1 MGLLVVFLLILPL
14 IFIFKYNFFN
24 PIPYFIYSIV
34 ALVILYVFNT
44 HIQRTKGKVSKKLF
58 IIFTI
63 IILIIPIHRL
73 IIYALPTLEE
83 GIYGLKHRELTISFD
98 AVEKANNWEEIVRE
112 RDRKVYM
119 KSRDLMKYQIRVENL
134 PTKLTT
140 YYLSISYLDNTG
152 MELPA
157 HDRIIF
163 SRIDDT
169 WHYSGNFV
177 YRENQDYIPLPEN
190 GLITRYVLF
199 DKKDEEKIED
209 VFALDLMLENN
220 FEESNNVN
228 LLWAIVK
235 LGETTQFSP
244 NLQDFNPN

>member
-1 MGLLVVFLLILPL
+1 MF
-14 IFIFKYNFFN
+14 
-24 PIPYFIYSIV
+24 
-34 ALVILYVFNT
+34 ALVTLYVLNS

-63 IILIIPIHRL
+63 IILVIPIYSFT
-73 IIYALPTLEE
+73 IYGLPTLEG
-83 GIYGLKHRELTISFD
+83 GIYGLKHRELTLSFD

-112 RDRKVYM
+112 RDRKVFM
-119 KSRDLMKYQIRVENL
+119 KSYDLMKYQIRVENL
-134 PTKLTT
+134 PTKLST
-140 YYLSISYLDNTG
+140 YFLDISYLDSKG
-152 MELPA
+152 MELPVG
-157 HDRIIF
+157 DRIIF
-163 SRIDDT
+163 SRIDGT

-177 YRENQDYIPLPEN
+177 YRENRDYLPLPEN

-209 VFALDLMLENN
+209 VFALDLMLEND

-235 LGETTQFSP
+235 LGETTKFSP